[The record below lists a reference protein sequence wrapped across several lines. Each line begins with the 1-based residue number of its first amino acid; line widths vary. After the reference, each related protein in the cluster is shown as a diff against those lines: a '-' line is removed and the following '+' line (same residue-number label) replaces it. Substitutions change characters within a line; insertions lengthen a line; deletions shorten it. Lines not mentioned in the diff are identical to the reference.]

1 MNILV
6 LLSRFPYPTEK
17 GDKLRAYYQLKDL
30 SVQNKIHLL
39 CFSEEKIK
47 PEDRKKVESLC
58 ESVTIIP
65 LSWTQKLLNLFL
77 GVFNR
82 MPFQVNY
89 FFHPKFKKQISE
101 ITKSRKI
108 DIVYMQLV
116 RLGKNLPR
124 NLKMPIFLDFMD
136 AFSAGMEKRSKT
148 EKFLMKI
155 AAKVEAKR
163 LGNYESKMLE
173 RLHGF
178 SIISEADAKVIQ
190 NPASNEISIIPNGV
204 KESFFEKIDVEKEFD
219 IIFTGNMSYFPNVQA
234 AKFLVEEIFLLL
246 HSVYPELKICLAGVS
261 PSKEVLALKNKNV
274 EVTGFVEDI
283 RVYLAKSKLF
293 VAPLFYGSGLQNK
306 LLESMAAKLPT
317 ICTAHNNSALKAKEN
332 VDLLIANNA
341 EQFVQKIIYLLENP
355 EKAEKLAEN
364 GQKFIQKN
372 YVWKHFNNILN
383 EKLTETKANYES

>member
-17 GDKLRAYYQLKDL
+17 GDKLRAFYQLKDL
-30 SVQNKIHLL
+30 STHNKIHLL

-47 PEDRKKVESLC
+47 PENRKKVESLC

-65 LSWTQKLLNLFL
+65 LNWIRKLFSLFL
-77 GVFNR
+77 GIFNR
-82 MPFQVNY
+82 KPFQVNY
-89 FFHPKFKKQISE
+89 FFHPGYKEDISK
-101 ITKSRKI
+101 ITKTQKI
-108 DIVYMQLV
+108 EIIYMQLV
-116 RLGKNLPR
+116 RLGKNLPK
-124 NLKMPIFLDFMD
+124 NLKTPIFLDFMD

-148 EKFLMKI
+148 EKFLVKI

-163 LGNYESKMLE
+163 LRNYESKMLE

-178 SIISEADAKVIQ
+178 SIISEADAKAIQ
-190 NPASNEISIIPNGV
+190 NPTNKEISIIPNGV
-204 KESFFEKIDVEKEFD
+204 KEFFFEKIDSKKEFD

-234 AKFLVEEIFLLL
+234 AKFLVEEILPLLY
-246 HSVYPELKICLAGVS
+246 SIYPELKICLAGAS
-261 PSKEVLALKNKNV
+261 PNKEVLALKSKNV

-317 ICTAHNNSALKAKEN
+317 ICTTHNNSALKAKED

-341 EQFVQKIIYLLENP
+341 EQFVEKIIYLLENA
-355 EKAEKLAEN
+355 KNAEKLAKN

-372 YVWKHFNNILN
+372 YVWEHFNYILN
-383 EKLTETKANYES
+383 EKLIETKTNYES